1 MEDNKKKA
9 YRYLLYAFILDLRT
23 IPVDGTA
30 DSLTEEMRIKYISYA
45 GAVAYL
51 LHNFAL
57 TASNDFEDFDEQ
69 QFWYSID
76 CFNQKNPAIAASHFK
91 QIFEDRLLELN
102 QS

>member
-1 MEDNKKKA
+1 M
-9 YRYLLYAFILDLRT
+9 LYAFLLDIRIT
-23 IPVDGTA
+23 PVENSA
-30 DSLTEEMRIKYISYA
+30 DSMSEEQRVKYINYA

-57 TASNDFEDFDEQ
+57 TASTDFEGFDEQ

-76 CFNQKNPAIAASHFK
+76 IFSQHNPTIAPSHFN
-91 QIFEDRLLELN
+91 QIFESRLLELN